1 MTETAHS
8 KRGTPSSSWFAL
20 ACGASP
26 DDPHSTCITRVA
38 HARSSMD
45 GHDRTLSTPPILRPR
60 SVYSS
65 TTSHPVFPPTV
76 VWFRRRP
83 LRVVVGSDGRGG
95 ESTVVGHRPGSS
107 RLAVEHTHTH
117 TQTRT
122 WWRATCGRRSECR
135 RVDARGSWK
144 HAVERC
150 TVDAQSIHVVVE
162 VGGWNEHVPTQ
173 VERCRGRSQS
183 DGDGQPRTTRT
194 GPGKDPLGRFVRA

>member
-38 HARSSMD
+38 HARTSTATTVLSPPLPSFVHDRSTLPRRRIPCSHPPSFGFVD
-45 GHDRTLSTPPILRPR
+45 GHYVSWLDRM
-60 SVYSS
+60 
-65 TTSHPVFPPTV
+65 
-76 VWFRRRP
+76 
-83 LRVVVGSDGRGG
+83 GGDGRWYGRG
-95 ESTVVGHRPGSS
+95 TRPWVLEVGIR
-107 RLAVEHTHTH
+107 AQTHTH
-117 TQTRT
+117 TST
-122 WWRATCGRRSECR
+122 WWRATSGRRSECR
-135 RVDARGSWK
+135 RIDVCESRK
-144 HAVERC
+144 HVVERC